1 MNPERR
7 RSWMI
12 LATAFITLT
21 VVSGVWYSYSVF
33 LVILVRELG
42 WSRSLVSGAFAVFG
56 LIHGAIGPPVGW
68 LLGRIG
74 LRRVILAGV
83 GVMAIGLILTAQT
96 TAWWHLY
103 LAFGVITGVGISL
116 NGWVPVVVLI
126 RGWFPDRMGS
136 AMGIASG
143 GIGLGIF
150 GFVPLTQVLIDW
162 CGWRWTFG
170 ILAAVTVAWGLPS
183 VFWMIQEPPGSS
195 ASASS
200 PERSEL
206 PGSRPPRPRAGD
218 RARAWDSPRSG
229 GLDPSEVG
237 EVYWTIGAAARCWR
251 FWGLAGVFFTGNFV
265 TQMLL
270 VHQVVYLV
278 DHGMPAL
285 SAATV
290 GGVVGLVSIAT
301 KLGWGVFSD
310 RAGREVAY
318 TLAAGCTVAGIGLL
332 VLAGRYPASSL
343 PYVYAMLTAFGYGVL
358 SPVFPAVASD
368 LFRGPGFS
376 TIYGTL
382 YTVMA
387 IGLAAGPWAAAQIFD
402 LTGSYT
408 AALWLGSAMAVLSP
422 GLLWIVAPRR
432 PNPPPAAR

>member
-1 MNPERR
+1 
-7 RSWMI
+7 
-12 LATAFITLT
+12 
-21 VVSGVWYSYSVF
+21 
-33 LVILVRELG
+33 
-42 WSRSLVSGAFAVFG
+42 
-56 LIHGAIGPPVGW
+56 
-68 LLGRIG
+68 
-74 LRRVILAGV
+74 
-83 GVMAIGLILTAQT
+83 
-96 TAWWHLY
+96 
-103 LAFGVITGVGISL
+103 
-116 NGWVPVVVLI
+116 
-126 RGWFPDRMGS
+126 
-136 AMGIASG
+136 
-143 GIGLGIF
+143 
-150 GFVPLTQVLIDW
+150 
-162 CGWRWTFG
+162 
-170 ILAAVTVAWGLPS
+170 
-183 VFWMIQEPPGSS
+183 
-195 ASASS
+195 
-200 PERSEL
+200 
-206 PGSRPPRPRAGD
+206 
-218 RARAWDSPRSG
+218 
-229 GLDPSEVG
+229 
-237 EVYWTIGAAARCWR
+237 
-251 FWGLAGVFFTGNFV
+251 LAGVFFTGNFV